1 MTDAFRMQATWMFLL
16 AAATLA
22 HGAWLCAARHI
33 AVGDHCAVVIA
44 AVPAYITGGMAQKAT
59 GNGKDGRPQ

>member
-1 MTDAFRMQATWMFLL
+1 MKDAFRSQATRMFLL
-16 AAATLA
+16 VAVTLA

-33 AVGDHCAVVIA
+33 AVGDHSAVVIA

-59 GNGKDGRPQ
+59 GNGKDGRLQ